1 MKTEKIPAGYNKN
14 IILFLVI
21 LTSVVNPF
29 LGAAVNIAIPSIA
42 TEFDMNAVST
52 GWIAMAFLLSSAV
65 FLVPF
70 GKAADIVGRK
80 KVFLYGVLIVT
91 LSSLL
96 CALSSSG
103 MMLIASRILQGMGS
117 AMMFGTGMAII
128 TSAFPASERGK
139 AIGYTV
145 SAVY

>member
-1 MKTEKIPAGYNKN
+1 MKTEKTSAGYNKN
-14 IILFLVI
+14 LILFLVI

-70 GKAADIVGRK
+70 GKDADIVGRK
-80 KVFLYGVLIVT
+80 
-91 LSSLL
+91 
-96 CALSSSG
+96 
-103 MMLIASRILQGMGS
+103 
-117 AMMFGTGMAII
+117 
-128 TSAFPASERGK
+128 
-139 AIGYTV
+139 
-145 SAVY
+145 